1 MCSGIHAQT
10 ELDTLSGVQLSD
22 TSFVMQK
29 SPWGAVLRSALI
41 PGFGQVYNESYWKA
55 PVIWGFIGYF
65 TYGWISNNDLY
76 KKYRD
81 RYSSSLAN
89 SDLSLREFYKDS
101 RDLYTIY
108 MLLTYFLNLIDAYV
122 DAHMFDFSV
131 EENLVGNI
139 PELRI
144 RFFF

>member
-1 MCSGIHAQT
+1 MNFIHLMNFKRDYPNSLKLSKILICKTTIILLLICSGIHAQT

-22 TSFVMQK
+22 TSFVMEK

-41 PGFGQVYNESYWKA
+41 SGFGQVYNESYWKA

-81 RYSSSLAN
+81 RYSSSLAS

-101 RDLYTIY
+101 RDL
-108 MLLTYFLNLIDAYV
+108 
-122 DAHMFDFSV
+122 
-131 EENLVGNI
+131 
-139 PELRI
+139 
-144 RFFF
+144 